1 VSGGRRGLRR
11 ALALCLAAAGAA
23 CEPAARPLRDAP
35 SGSAG
40 ATALLDSIAARFGA
54 SEREPA
60 FDALRPKLE
69 RAAFVP
75 SRVFDDRAA
84 WPAAQTGDFRAVEF
98 TGFTAGAAYRF
109 GIRPEAPEAVT
120 PGQYRGRLRLDRLD
134 SGRFEWTLREELA
147 TGPLRPADLSAALD
161 GLFRGLEQA
170 DEAAARAEARAAFP
184 RAGDALS
191 QLLALDQ
198 LAPTRDAQGA
208 TRVTVRLRLAPAGL
222 RASAPRYASFVE
234 RYLVPIRSRLVV
246 ADKAGATW
254 WTLEGDGGVWTLRL
268 RVRGGSLVP
277 LEGDAERRLPGELHA
292 TLDYA
297 TRMGRYSLAARG
309 LEADVALTRTPV
321 EKSFVA
327 RFHKEPDWD
336 LPFLVETFLGG
347 PLRFPFEG
355 PGSEAG
361 WGAREM
367 PGGTQF
373 FRHFRFRVRETF
385 VLRWLGGMTSR
396 AMSEFRAGAELEAER
411 YYGACLVAARDDLA
425 DLLRKP
431 RAAAR

>member
-1 VSGGRRGLRR
+1 LRR

-23 CEPAARPLRDAP
+23 CEPAARPLSEAP
-35 SGSAG
+35 AG
-40 ATALLDSIAARFGA
+40 AAGSTALLDSLAARFGA

-60 FDALRPKLE
+60 FDALRPKLA

-75 SRVFDDRAA
+75 SWVFDDRAA
-84 WPAAQTGDFRAVEF
+84 WPAGQTGDWRAVEF
-98 TGFTAGAAYRF
+98 AGAPAGTAYRF
-109 GIRPEAPEAVT
+109 GLRAEAPEPVA
-120 PGQYRGRLRLDRLD
+120 PGQYRGRLRLERLE

-161 GLFRGLEQA
+161 GLFRGLEHA
-170 DEAAARAEARAAFP
+170 DEATARAEARAAFP
-184 RAGDALS
+184 RATAALG

-198 LAPTRDAQGA
+198 LAASRDAQGA
-208 TRVTVRLRLAPAGL
+208 TRLTVALRLAPAGL

-234 RYLVPIRSRLVV
+234 RYIVPIRSRLVV
-246 ADKAGATW
+246 ADATGATW
-254 WTLEGDGGVWTLRL
+254 WTLEGERGVWTLRL
-268 RVRGGSLVP
+268 RVRAGSLVP

-297 TRMGRYSLAARG
+297 TRMGRYGIAARG
-309 LEADVALTRTPV
+309 LEADVALTRTPL
-321 EKSFVA
+321 EKGFVA
-327 RFHKEPDWD
+327 RFRKEPDWE
-336 LPFLVETFLGG
+336 LPFLAETFLGG
-347 PLRFPFEG
+347 PLRFPFEW

-373 FRHFRFRVRETF
+373 FRHFRVRVRETF
-385 VLRWLGGMTSR
+385 VLRWLGGMTNR

-411 YYGACLVAARDDLA
+411 YYGACLAAARDDLGE
-425 DLLRKP
+425 LLRRP

>member
-1 VSGGRRGLRR
+1 LRR

-35 SGSAG
+35 SGPAG
-40 ATALLDSIAARFGA
+40 ATAFLDALGTRFGA
-54 SEREPA
+54 SEDEPA
-60 FDALRPKLE
+60 LVALRPKLE

-75 SRVFDDRAA
+75 SWIFDDRAA
-84 WPAAQTGDFRAVEF
+84 WPAAQTGDWRAVEF
-98 TGFTAGAAYRF
+98 TGSPAGAAYRF
-109 GIRPEAPEAVT
+109 GVRPEAPEPVAA
-120 PGQYRGRLRLDRLD
+120 GQYRGRLRLDRLD

-161 GLFRGLEQA
+161 GLFRGLEHA
-170 DEAAARAEARAAFP
+170 DAAKARAEAQAAFP
-184 RAGDALS
+184 RAAAVFG
-191 QLLALDQ
+191 QLLALDA
-198 LAPTRDAQGA
+198 LEPSRDAQGA
-208 TRVTVRLRLAPAGL
+208 TRVTVTLRLTPAGL
-222 RASAPRYASFVE
+222 RATAPRYASFVE
-234 RYLVPIRSRLVV
+234 RYLLPIRSRLVV
-246 ADKAGATW
+246 RDLAGATW
-254 WTLEGDGGVWTLRL
+254 WTLEGERGVWTLRL

-277 LEGDAERRLPGELHA
+277 LEGDADRRMPAELRA
-292 TLDYA
+292 TMDYA
-297 TRMGRYSLAARG
+297 TRMGSHSLAAKG
-309 LEADVALTRTPV
+309 LEADIALTRTPV

-327 RFHKEPDWD
+327 RFQKEPDWE

-411 YYGACLVAARDDLA
+411 YYGACLLAARDDLA
-425 DLLRKP
+425 ELLRKP
-431 RAAAR
+431 RATVIR